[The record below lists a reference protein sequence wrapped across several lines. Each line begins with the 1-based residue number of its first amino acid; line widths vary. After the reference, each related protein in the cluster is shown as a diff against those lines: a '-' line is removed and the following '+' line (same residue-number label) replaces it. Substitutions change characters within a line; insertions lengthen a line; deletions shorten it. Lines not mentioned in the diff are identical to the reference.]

1 MKHSVVVSDLRGEDI
16 RPPILFSKFR
26 ELSIEDSRSY
36 FGDPDS
42 LIEVPCPACAHDDP
56 SPVFKNN
63 GFLYNQCRQCRSVY
77 VSPRPSAVALK
88 DYYLH
93 SRASKFRVE
102 HYTRQTGE
110 ARRQHVLRSHAL
122 WLGRLFDEA
131 ASTDCRRYGDMGTNY
146 PLVYNEIR
154 SLELFHT
161 MTSVDPNPDL
171 DSLLSES
178 GITIERG
185 QDITGEPFGAMSA
198 FEQLEHKFSPGDLL
212 RSIHDRLAAGGM
224 LFFTTKTVSGF
235 DLQVL
240 WDKAPYIYVP
250 EHLNLLSIDGIT
262 QLLEETGFEVIEL
275 STPGQLDVG
284 LVKATLKE
292 DPSVRLEPF
301 ISYLIKHR
309 GADAHED
316 FQAFLQRHRLSS
328 HLRVAAVKK

>member
-16 RPPILFSKFR
+16 RPPNLFSKFR
-26 ELSIEDSRSY
+26 ELSIEDARSY
-36 FGDPDS
+36 FGDADS
-42 LIEVPCPACAHDDP
+42 LVKVPCPACAQDDP

-77 VSPRPSAVALK
+77 VSPRPSAAALE
-88 DYYLH
+88 DYYVH

-102 HYTRQTGE
+102 HYTKQTGE
-110 ARRQHVLRSHAL
+110 ARRRLVLRANAL

-146 PLVYNEIR
+146 PLVFSEIR

-161 MTSVDPNPDL
+161 MTSIDPNPDL
-171 DSLLSES
+171 DSVLSEID
-178 GITIERG
+178 ITIERG
-185 QDITGEPFGAMSA
+185 KAAGDEPFGAVSA
-198 FEQLEHKFSPGDLL
+198 FEQLEHEFSPGDLL
-212 RSIHDRLAAGGM
+212 RSVHERLAPGGM
-224 LFFTTKTVSGF
+224 LFFTTKTISGF
-235 DLQVL
+235 DLQIL

-250 EHLNLLSIDGIT
+250 EHLNLLSIKGIT
-262 QLLEETGFEVIEL
+262 HLLEETGFEVIEL

-292 DPSVRLEPF
+292 DPSVRLQPF
-301 ISYLIKHR
+301 ISYLINHR
-309 GADAHED
+309 GDDAHED